1 MRFALLLVLGAFL
14 AGLLP
19 ILTVWL
25 ISVLGS

>member
-14 AGLLP
+14 AGLP
-19 ILTVWL
+19 RILTVWL